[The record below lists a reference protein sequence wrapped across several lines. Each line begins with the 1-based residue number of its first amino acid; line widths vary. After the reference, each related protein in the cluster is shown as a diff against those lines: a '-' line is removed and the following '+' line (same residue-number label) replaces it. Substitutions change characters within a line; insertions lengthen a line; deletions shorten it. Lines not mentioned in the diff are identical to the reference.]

1 MKRFPLIL
9 ALLALVLWVY
19 FNNRQGGV
27 EMYNAER
34 DELLDYIMG
43 DDFNPEKFKEMMSK
57 MTNDEES
64 ILIAY
69 TLAKQGQYDPL
80 VFFVEDFFWSTK
92 DTDKLIVK
100 YMNM

>member
-57 MTNDEES
+57 ND
-64 ILIAY
+64 
-69 TLAKQGQYDPL
+69 
-80 VFFVEDFFWSTK
+80 
-92 DTDKLIVK
+92 
-100 YMNM
+100 

>member
-1 MKRFPLIL
+1 MKRNHI
-9 ALLALVLWVY
+9 ALLLVAFAIILWVY
-19 FNNRQGGV
+19 FNKRQGGV

-34 DELLDYIMG
+34 EELIEYIMG

-80 VFFVEDFFWSTK
+80 VFFVEDFFGAPKIPT
-92 DTDKLIVK
+92 
-100 YMNM
+100 N

>member
-1 MKRFPLIL
+1 MKRNHI
-9 ALLALVLWVY
+9 ALLLVVLVIILWVY
-19 FNNRQGGV
+19 FNKRQGGV

-34 DELLDYIMG
+34 EELLDYIMG

-80 VFFVEDFFWSTK
+80 VFFVEDFFGAPKIPT
-92 DTDKLIVK
+92 
-100 YMNM
+100 N

>member
-27 EMYNAER
+27 EMYNPER
-34 DELLDYIMG
+34 EELLGYIMG
-43 DDFNPEKFKEMMSK
+43 DYFDPEKFKEMMSE
-57 MTNDEES
+57 MTDDKES

-69 TLAKQGQYDPL
+69 TLAKQGQYDKL
-80 VFFVEDFFWSTK
+80 VFFVEDFFGAPKIPT
-92 DTDKLIVK
+92 
-100 YMNM
+100 N